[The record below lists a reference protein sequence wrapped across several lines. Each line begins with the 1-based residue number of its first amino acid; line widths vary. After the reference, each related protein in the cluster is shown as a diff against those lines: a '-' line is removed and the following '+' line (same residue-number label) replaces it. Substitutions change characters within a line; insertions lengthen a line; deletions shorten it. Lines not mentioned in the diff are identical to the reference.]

1 MKTVIKKNALIH
13 SNKRAVQKFSE
24 KLGYVVSKDN
34 VHNYKREVKK
44 HLIEGKDIDSFA
56 IPTRKR
62 GRPHLPENSMLNKL
76 KKNLMIVRVW
86 RA

>member
-1 MKTVIKKNALIH
+1 M
-13 SNKRAVQKFSE
+13 
-24 KLGYVVSKDN
+24 SKGT

-62 GRPHLPENSMLNKL
+62 GRHLLPENSMLNRL
-76 KKNLMIVRVW
+76 KKNLIMVRVW